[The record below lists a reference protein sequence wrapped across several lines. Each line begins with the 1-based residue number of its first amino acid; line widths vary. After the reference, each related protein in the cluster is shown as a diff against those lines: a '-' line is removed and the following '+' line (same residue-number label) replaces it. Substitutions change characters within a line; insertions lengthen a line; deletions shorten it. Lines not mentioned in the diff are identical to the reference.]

1 MTYLQLH
8 FKFYYTAKLMTSSS
22 LVYFMTMQFFRVLL
36 AKERNPKRWEEEIN
50 LMESHDDIRK
60 QKPIW
65 DFNQHN
71 IVEYLR
77 GPCKLDRFSE
87 DLIHKVCGILEINAF
102 EARTPSRYS
111 AIRCLFPKLAILSHN
126 CISNIHHAIDGKGT
140 GDSNDY
146 R

>member
-1 MTYLQLH
+1 M
-8 FKFYYTAKLMTSSS
+8 
-22 LVYFMTMQFFRVLL
+22 L
-36 AKERNPKRWEEEIN
+36 AKEKNPQRWEAEVSH
-50 LMESHDDIRK
+50 MEAHTDIRK

-65 DFNQHN
+65 EFTQHN

-87 DLIHKVCGILEINAF
+87 ELIQTVCGILDVNAF
-102 EARTPSRYS
+102 EARTPSGYL
-111 AIRCLFPKLAILSHN
+111 IRCLFPKLAIMSHN
-126 CISNIHHAIDGKGT
+126 CISNIHHAIDCKGI